1 MLFQYFLE
9 NQALLEQS
17 ERIERGTNR
26 LREAQRVAIESEQI
40 GADILGNLARDRE
53 SINRSSGFMTIR
65 NSSYR

>member
-1 MLFQYFLE
+1 M
-9 NQALLEQS
+9 LEQS

-53 SINRSSGFMTIR
+53 SINRRLGFMTIK
-65 NSSYR
+65 SSS

>member
-1 MLFQYFLE
+1 M
-9 NQALLEQS
+9 EQS

-53 SINRSSGFMTIR
+53 SISRSEGLKFFYVLHVGFSADLKIDLT
-65 NSSYR
+65 NH